1 MSKNRLNKAMASKR
15 VVAYFS
21 GKDKNGTSHYDIYQM
36 K

>member
-1 MSKNRLNKAMASKR
+1 MSKNRLNKAMANKR

-21 GKDKNGTSHYDIYQM
+21 GKDENGTPHYDIYQM

>member
-15 VVAYFS
+15 VMAYFS
-21 GKDKNGTSHYDIYQM
+21 SKDKNDNPHYDIYQM

>member
-15 VVAYFS
+15 VVDYFS
-21 GKDKNGTSHYDIYQM
+21 GKDENGTPHYDIYQM